1 MALFEPSCGE
11 AYADVFSDATD
22 TDFCVLGYEGR
33 KLKCDAKGVGGLEA
47 LVATFDD
54 AKVQYGRLRQIK
66 MDDGGDSRRVKFVMI
81 TWVGESAPAMKKGAV
96 TSHKPAV
103 AELFKGHHVS
113 RNVMERGELA
123 QLAAD
128 IAADIVK
135 AGGANYDLGNTR
147 TGVKAGATAS
157 IKTQSAAFFRQ
168 KDAETEIR
176 GIVFEKR
183 VREGKDVLQ
192 VDLGGRPMVASASVA
207 KGYAS
212 ANGTVPA
219 ECVK

>member
-1 MALFEPSCGE
+1 
-11 AYADVFSDATD
+11 
-22 TDFCVLGYEGR
+22 
-33 KLKCDAKGVGGLEA
+33 
-47 LVATFDD
+47 
-54 AKVQYGRLRQIK
+54 
-66 MDDGGDSRRVKFVMI
+66 
-81 TWVGESAPAMKKGAV
+81 
-96 TSHKPAV
+96 
-103 AELFKGHHVS
+103 
-113 RNVMERGELA
+113 MERGELA

-183 VREGKDVLQ
+183 VREEKTSFRWTWE
-192 VDLGGRPMVASASVA
+192 GGPWSPAHPWRRGTRVRTGRCRPSA
-207 KGYAS
+207 
-212 ANGTVPA
+212 
-219 ECVK
+219 